1 MLCLYLERHNSTE
14 IENTVREKKDKNIFL
29 NVLLTK

>member
-14 IENTVREKKDKNIFL
+14 IENIVREKKDKNSFL
-29 NVLLTK
+29 NVLVTK